1 MKKNKKKVKGM
12 TLVEMIISI
21 AIFGIMGGLLI
32 LVGTHVDAT
41 SRAGN
46 NLKNKVLNES
56 PYAANHV
63 KTYMDGEE
71 EKDIPKSKM
80 DIEIRIP
87 DVEGKYYK
95 TEDDGAG
102 GTKEVEYN
110 YGPGIDVTLK
120 TYKYDT
126 EAVITKDMTDEQIE
140 DMKKKANGKL
150 NLKFFD
156 VVDKYDDEEEA
167 EAESPFTPPMPK

>member
-1 MKKNKKKVKGM
+1 MKRNKKKVKGM

-41 SRAGN
+41 TRAGN
-46 NLKNKVLNES
+46 NLKN
-56 PYAANHV
+56 
-63 KTYMDGEE
+63 
-71 EKDIPKSKM
+71 
-80 DIEIRIP
+80 P
-87 DVEGKYYK
+87 DVQGKYYK
-95 TEDDGAG
+95 TVDDGAG
-102 GTKEVEYN
+102 GTKEITVD
-110 YGPGIDVTLK
+110 YGPGIDYTLK
-120 TYKYDT
+120 TYEYDT

-140 DMKKKANGKL
+140 DMKKRANGKL

-167 EAESPFTPPMPK
+167 EAETPFTPPMPK